1 MSDRLTGLLI
11 ALLAI
16 WYGWTATGFEE
27 GFGDPV
33 GPSAF
38 PELLAVP
45 LGVFAV
51 YLVLRPDRDPLWP
64 EGPALTRQLVMLGVL
79 LAYPA
84 VLEPLGF
91 PLSTALAIMVMAILL
106 GAPRRYAVYSG
117 VALAIGLFV
126 TFDQILGLHLPMLPS
141 ALK

>member
-11 ALLAI
+11 AAIAI

-45 LGVFAV
+45 MGVFALF
-51 YLVLRPDRDPLWP
+51 LVVRPDTEPVWPHGRPL
-64 EGPALTRQLVMLGVL
+64 LRQLGMVAVL
-79 LAYPA
+79 IAYPLL
-84 VLEPLGF
+84 LEPLGF
-91 PLSTALAIMVMAILL
+91 PLATALGAIVMSLLL
-106 GAPRRYAVYSG
+106 GGPKRGSAISAVAI
-117 VALAIGLFV
+117 ALGLFV
-126 TFDQILGLHLPMLPS
+126 TFDQLLGLHLPMLPGS
-141 ALK
+141 K